1 MIAEDHYGV
10 YPRRSAAYLRRQD
23 TDGMDLASLIRD
35 VPDFPQPGI
44 VFKDITTLLQ
54 QPAALREV
62 VDRFAE
68 RYREQDI
75 DAVVAIES
83 RGFIFG
89 GALAYQLDA
98 SFVPVRKAGKLPAET
113 LQVAYDLEYGTA
125 EVELHLDA
133 LEPGQR
139 VLILDDLLAT
149 GGTAAAAIQLVEK
162 LEATVAGIAVVIEL
176 DFLHGRQKLGRYADM
191 VHTLIHY

>member
-1 MIAEDHYGV
+1 
-10 YPRRSAAYLRRQD
+10 
-23 TDGMDLASLIRD
+23 MDLASLIRD

-62 VDRFAE
+62 VDRFAAH
-68 RYREQDI
+68 YREQDI

-113 LQVAYDLEYGTA
+113 LQVSYYLEYGTA

>member
-1 MIAEDHYGV
+1 
-10 YPRRSAAYLRRQD
+10 
-23 TDGMDLASLIRD
+23 MDLASLIRD

-62 VDRFAE
+62 VDRFAAH
-68 RYREQDI
+68 YREQDI

-89 GALAYQLDA
+89 GALAYQLNT

-113 LQVAYDLEYGTA
+113 LQVSYYLEYGSA

-149 GGTAAAAIQLVEK
+149 GGTAAAAIQLVEG
-162 LEATVAGIAVVIEL
+162 LGATVAGIAVVIEL
-176 DFLHGRQKLGRYADM
+176 DFLHGRQKLGRYADTIY
-191 VHTLIHY
+191 TLIHY

>member
-1 MIAEDHYGV
+1 
-10 YPRRSAAYLRRQD
+10 
-23 TDGMDLASLIRD
+23 MDLARLIRE

-44 VFKDITTLLQ
+44 FFKDITPLLQ
-54 QPAALREV
+54 QPAALRAV
-62 VDRFAE
+62 VDRFAAH
-68 RYREQDI
+68 YRDQQI

-89 GALAYQLDA
+89 GALAYRIDA

-113 LQVAYDLEYGTA
+113 LQVAYYLEYGSA
-125 EVELHLDA
+125 EVELHRDA

-149 GGTAAAAIQLVEK
+149 GGTAAASIQLVEE
-162 LEATVAGIAVVIEL
+162 LGATVAGIAFVIEL
-176 DFLHGRQKLGRYADM
+176 DFLHGREQLGRYADM
-191 VHTLIHY
+191 IYSLIHY

>member
-1 MIAEDHYGV
+1 
-10 YPRRSAAYLRRQD
+10 
-23 TDGMDLASLIRD
+23 MDLASLIRD

-62 VDRFAE
+62 VDRFAAH
-68 RYREQDI
+68 YRDQRI

-113 LQVAYDLEYGTA
+113 LQVSYYLEYGTA

-162 LEATVAGIAVVIEL
+162 LGATVAGIAFVIEL
-176 DFLHGRQKLGRYADM
+176 DFLHGRQKLGRHADLI
-191 VHTLIHY
+191 HTLIHY

>member
-1 MIAEDHYGV
+1 
-10 YPRRSAAYLRRQD
+10 
-23 TDGMDLASLIRD
+23 MDLASLIRD

-54 QPAALREV
+54 RPAALREV
-62 VDRFAE
+62 VDRFTAH
-68 RYREQDI
+68 YRDQHI

-113 LQVAYDLEYGTA
+113 ARVAYELEYGSA
-125 EVELHLDA
+125 EVQIHRDA

-139 VLILDDLLAT
+139 ALILDDLLAT
-149 GGTAAAAIQLVEK
+149 GGTAAATALLVEG
-162 LEATVAGIAVVIEL
+162 LRAAVAGIAFVIEL
-176 DFLHGRQKLGRYADM
+176 DFLQGRQKLGRYAD
-191 VHTLIHY
+191 VIHTLIHY

>member
-1 MIAEDHYGV
+1 
-10 YPRRSAAYLRRQD
+10 
-23 TDGMDLASLIRD
+23 MDLASLIRD

-62 VDRFAE
+62 VDRFAAH
-68 RYREQDI
+68 YREQSI

-89 GALAYQLDA
+89 GALAYQLNT

-113 LQVAYDLEYGTA
+113 LQVSYYLEYGTA

-133 LEPGQR
+133 LAPGQR

-149 GGTAAAAIQLVEK
+149 GGTAAAAVQLVEK
-162 LEATVAGIAVVIEL
+162 LGATVAGIAVVIEL
-176 DFLHGRQKLGRYADM
+176 DFLHGRQKLGRHAGLI
-191 VHTLIHY
+191 HTLVHY

>member
-10 YPRRSAAYLRRQD
+10 YPRRSYAYLRRKD
-23 TDGMDLASLIRD
+23 TDGMDLAGLIRD

-62 VDRFAE
+62 VDRFAAH
-68 RYREQDI
+68 YREQRI

-113 LQVAYDLEYGTA
+113 VRVAYDLEYGSA
-125 EVELHLDA
+125 EVELHRDA
-133 LEPGQR
+133 LQPGQR
-139 VLILDDLLAT
+139 ALILDDLLAT
-149 GGTAAAAIQLVEK
+149 GGTAAASIELVEA
-162 LEATVAGIAVVIEL
+162 LGATVAGIAFVIEL
-176 DFLHGRQKLGRYADM
+176 DFLHGRQKLGRHADLI
-191 VHTLIHY
+191 HTLIHY

>member
-1 MIAEDHYGV
+1 
-10 YPRRSAAYLRRQD
+10 
-23 TDGMDLASLIRD
+23 MDLASLIRD

-44 VFKDITTLLQ
+44 VFKDITPLLQ
-54 QPAALREV
+54 QSAALRAV
-62 VDRFAE
+62 VDRFAAH
-68 RYREQDI
+68 YREQRI

-89 GALAYQLDA
+89 GALAYQLNA
-98 SFVPVRKAGKLPAET
+98 GFVPVRKAGKLPAET
-113 LQVAYDLEYGTA
+113 LQVAYYLEYGTA

-149 GGTAAAAIQLVEK
+149 GGTAAATVRLVEA
-162 LEATVAGIAVVIEL
+162 LGATIAGIAVVIEL

-191 VHTLIHY
+191 IYTLIHY

>member
-1 MIAEDHYGV
+1 
-10 YPRRSAAYLRRQD
+10 
-23 TDGMDLASLIRD
+23 MDLASLIRD
-35 VPDFPQPGI
+35 VPDYPQPGI

-54 QPAALREV
+54 EPAALRAV
-62 VDRFAE
+62 VDRFAAH
-68 RYREQDI
+68 YREQDI

-98 SFVPVRKAGKLPAET
+98 SFVPVRKAGKLPAKT
-113 LQVAYDLEYGTA
+113 LQVAYYLEYGTA

-149 GGTAAAAIQLVEK
+149 GGTAAAAVQLVEK
-162 LEATVAGIAVVIEL
+162 LGATVVGIAFVIEL
-176 DFLHGRQKLGRYADM
+176 DFLHGRQKLGRHADLI
-191 VHTLIHY
+191 HTLIHY

>member
-1 MIAEDHYGV
+1 
-10 YPRRSAAYLRRQD
+10 
-23 TDGMDLASLIRD
+23 MDLASLIRD